1 MQTRESLRKLVQE
14 KLRDCLFIVVSNREP
29 YIHTFSGREI
39 KCQVP
44 ASGLTVAL
52 DPVMRTCGGTWIA
65 HGSGDADAHVVDE
78 HNKVKVPP
86 NSPEY
91 SLRRVWLSKEDEDG
105 YYFGFANQAL
115 WPLCHIAY
123 TPPLFD
129 QSDWESYKK
138 VNQIFADN
146 VLDEVGDRKA
156 FVFVQ
161 DYHLALLPKLIKAGN
176 PNITV
181 AQFWHIPWPNPEVF
195 RICPWQEEIV
205 EGLLGNDLLGFHI
218 LYHCNNFL
226 DTVDRTIQ
234 AKVDREKYEVHMGD
248 RRTLIKSFPISVDFE
263 TISRQAQSEEINAE
277 IERLKNVLGIRDE
290 FIGMGLDR
298 FDYTKGIP
306 DRLRAIDRFFT
317 KYPDYKGTLV
327 FIQVGVPSR
336 VHIPA
341 YKRINDEIDNL
352 VEEINWKHAVWHWKP
367 IIYLAE
373 HLSPTTLL
381 ALRRM
386 ANFCIVSSLHDG
398 MNLVAKEYVAS
409 RFDEDGVLILSRFT
423 GAARELT
430 DAVQVNPYATDH
442 FAEAIKQ
449 ALEMAPEERQ
459 RRMRRM
465 REVVQE
471 NNIYKWAADLISEL
485 VKFEVGD

>member
-1 MQTRESLRKLVQE
+1 MQTRDSLRNLVQE
-14 KLRDCLFIVVSNREP
+14 KLRDYLFIVVSNREP

-65 HGSGDADAHVVDE
+65 HGNGDADAHVVDE

-91 SLRRVWLSKEDEDG
+91 SLRRVWLSKEEEDG
-105 YYFGFANQAL
+105 YYYGFSNQAL

-123 TPPLFD
+123 NPPLFD
-129 QSDWESYKK
+129 ESDWLSYKK
-138 VNQIFADN
+138 VNHVFADN
-146 VLDEVGDRKA
+146 VLSEVGDRKA

-161 DYHLALLPKLIKAGN
+161 DYHLALLPKLIKEGN

-195 RICPWQEEIV
+195 RICPWQEEII

-226 DTVDRTIQ
+226 DTVDRAIEARTDRSRYEIFKGNKKTTI
-234 AKVDREKYEVHMGD
+234 KPY
-248 RRTLIKSFPISVDFE
+248 PISIDFE
-263 TISRQAQSEEINAE
+263 EICSEAQKDAVTSEID
-277 IERLKNVLGIRDE
+277 RLRNMFGLRDE
-290 FIGMGLDR
+290 FVGIGLDR

-306 DRLRAIDRFFT
+306 ERFRAIDRFFI
-317 KYPDYKGTLV
+317 KCPEYKGKMV

-341 YKRINDEIDNL
+341 YKRINDEIESL
-352 VEEINWKHAVWHWKP
+352 VEEINWKYAAWHWKP
-367 IIYLAE
+367 IIYLPE
-373 HLSPTTLL
+373 HLSPVTLL

-398 MNLVAKEYVAS
+398 MNLVAKEFAAS

-430 DAVQVNPYATDH
+430 DALLINPYATDH

-465 REVVQE
+465 REVVRE
-471 NNIYKWAADLISEL
+471 NNIYKWAAEVISEL
-485 VKFEVGD
+485 AKFNSGD